1 MYKNFLDG
9 INQFLLYYGVSTKK
23 TDIVEETILKIAGI
37 QDKPKRCQFGI
48 VPQKK
53 ETPQF
58 SAAYDEKT
66 ETYSQFLDFRSFD
79 KERMYFAI
87 RGMSTKA
94 NQQFLNYLNQYPKAA
109 LLYYFNDEKNA
120 HYFEI
125 NSAWAL
131 EFFLPKFKEYVQ
143 YMDKESAPDLK
154 LYQIKSK
161 DTPEAKA
168 AQLLKPICYLENFIN
183 AKDLTQIDFSWTTYL
198 YKRISQVFINSSSNQ
213 SELIEKLIQLKSS
226 VLQLSDYHALLKGFN
241 DFKKQLWSK
250 PEYFNHEGFKTQFQK
265 LSDSVNIFVAEKQN
279 EEEEKE
285 RQAQSMK
292 RQKTDEPRQLKR
304 YYVRL
309 RQWEDDDGF
318 LKARALPR
326 AFSQL
331 TLLSQNRLNLP
342 EKIEARI
349 ASHIINYHGTSHFGP
364 NKTIHNLTKD
374 SEKKLMYTQ
383 QCFSLFK
390 SLKGKGTAEKEQLYE
405 EENKQFTQAINP

>member
-9 INQFLLYYGVSTKK
+9 VNQFLLYYGISTKK
-23 TDIVEETILKIAGI
+23 TDILEETILKIAGI
-37 QDKPKRCQFGI
+37 KDKPKRCQFGI

-53 ETPQF
+53 ETAQF
-58 SAAYDEKT
+58 SAAYDEET

-87 RGMSTKA
+87 RGMSTRA

-109 LLYYFNDEKNA
+109 VRYYFNDEKNA

-131 EFFLPKFKEYVQ
+131 KFFLPKFKEYVE
-143 YMDKESAPDLK
+143 YMDKACDPDLEV
-154 LYQIKSK
+154 YQTKSK
-161 DTPEAKA
+161 DTPEEKA
-168 AQLLKPICYLENFIN
+168 AQLLKPICYLENFLN
-183 AKDLTQIDFSWTTYL
+183 AEDLPQIDFSWTSYL
-198 YKRISQVFINSSSNQ
+198 YKRISQVFINSSSSQ
-213 SELIEKLIQLKSS
+213 SELIEKLAQLKSS
-226 VLQLSDYHALLKGFN
+226 VLQLADYHALLKGFN

-250 PEYFNHEGFKTQFQK
+250 PEYFNHEGFNTQFKK
-265 LSDSVNIFVAEKQN
+265 LSDSVNIFVTEKQS

-285 RQAQSMK
+285 RQAQIIK
-292 RQKTDEPRQLKR
+292 RLRTDGPRNLKR
-304 YYVRL
+304 YHVRL
-309 RQWEDDDGF
+309 REWEDDDGF
-318 LKARALPR
+318 FKARALPR

-331 TLLSQNRLNLP
+331 SILSKNRLNLP

-364 NKTIHNLTKD
+364 NKTIHNATID
-374 SEKKLMYTQ
+374 SEKKLMYAQ

-390 SLKGKGTAEKEQLYE
+390 SLNGKSAETKEQLYE
-405 EENKQFTQAINP
+405 EGTKQFTQVTNP